1 MSYDPAQVLEFIFGF
16 ALVRDFWPLWLFVVL
31 IFIVPQFWL
40 AYVQEYY
47 KRSIKWVV
55 FELRIP
61 REVRKTPKAMEQVFM
76 ALHAVKN
83 SASDVQEKWWDG
95 EVTMWF
101 SCEAVSFG
109 GEVHLYMRVP
119 EVRRNHVE
127 AALYSQYP
135 EIEVKEVEDYI
146 NRFPRTWNEWEDK
159 GYKLFGNE
167 LILAKPRVFPIL
179 TYMDFEAVA
188 EEKELDPVA
197 ALLETLSRIKPTE
210 HIWVQILV
218 RPLYDQ
224 HHPTITEF
232 MEEGEKAVEEIK
244 EKTGKRRMFSPQF
257 GEFIMIDRSPGEL
270 EHMKAIER
278 KVTKPAF
285 SVIIR
290 YMYMSPAETFAS
302 SFGRRSILLVMNQ
315 YASEW
320 INKFRHNVHAWTLSK
335 IWYYPYIFPKLR
347 GYWRKVRMY
356 QNYCGRKMYQ
366 ENFAMTLLQAKLFN
380 WGFRPRRFS
389 NMILNVEEL
398 ATIYHPPTYIVLT
411 GPLIKREE
419 SKKMGPPA
427 GLPIFGEE
435 GNEDLPGVEGW
446 K

>member
-1 MSYDPAQVLEFIFGF
+1 MSWDPAQVPEFIFSF
-16 ALVRDFWPLWLFVVL
+16 AIVRDFWPLWFFLFL
-31 IFIVPQFWL
+31 IIIAPQLWM
-40 AYVQEYY
+40 AYVQEHY
-47 KRSIKWVV
+47 KRSIKWVL

-76 ALHAVKN
+76 AIHAVKN
-83 SASDVQEKWWDG
+83 SASDIQEKWWDG

-109 GEVHLYMRVP
+109 GEVHFYMRVP
-119 EVRRNHVE
+119 AIRRNHVE
-127 AALYSQYP
+127 AALYAQYP
-135 EIEVKEVEDYI
+135 EIEVKEVEDYMQ
-146 NRFPRTWNEWEDK
+146 RFPQAWDEWEKK
-159 GYKLFGNE
+159 GYKIFGNE
-167 LILAKPRVFPIL
+167 LILARPRVYPIL
-179 TYMDFEAVA
+179 TYLEFEAVA

-197 ALLETLSRIKPTE
+197 ALLETLSRIKPQE

-224 HHPTITEF
+224 HHPTIKEF
-232 MEEGEKAVEEIK
+232 MAEGEAEVNKIK
-244 EKTGKRRMFSPQF
+244 EETGKRRLFSPQF

-270 EHMKAIER
+270 EHMKAVER
-278 KVTKPAF
+278 KITKPAF

-290 YMYMSPAETFAS
+290 YMYMSPAETFIS

-320 INKFRHNVHAWTLSK
+320 INKFKHNTSAWTLSK
-335 IWYYPYIFPKLR
+335 IWYYPYIFPARR
-347 GYWRKVRMY
+347 GYWRKMRLYERYRERRMY
-356 QNYCGRKMYQ
+356 Q
-366 ENFAMTLLQAKLFN
+366 ESAMMTFLQMKLFN

-389 NMILNVEEL
+389 TMVLNVEEL
-398 ATIYHPPTYIVLT
+398 ATIFHPPTYIVLT

-419 SKKMGPPA
+419 SKKLGPPA
-427 GLPIFGEE
+427 ELPIYGEIDEGLPGI
-435 GNEDLPGVEGW
+435 EGW